1 MFTTPRIPQLI
12 TYPASMVALNMGL
25 VTVVVFACVANA
37 KPLHISLKK
46 GPLAPMSTL
55 RPSIVQHMLRSSNG
69 HADVP
74 ITNFLDAQVSYPSV
88 SPPAEPHL
96 RDASCLDIQG
106 HM

>member
-1 MFTTPRIPQLI
+1 MFTTPRIPPLF
-12 TYPASMVALNMGL
+12 TYPASMVALNIGL
-25 VTVVVFACVANA
+25 VAMVLFACVANA

-55 RPSIVQHMLRSSNG
+55 RPSVVQHMLRSSNG

-74 ITNFLDAQVSYPSV
+74 ITNFLDAQVSYPSA
-88 SPPAEPHL
+88 SPAAQPYL

-106 HM
+106 HH